1 MADTLLVARGVVLV
15 GLGAVPG
22 AWLRLRLVNH
32 FEPVVPRKHWGTFA
46 VNLVASFGLGLVAG
60 LSASAPSQADASLF
74 APLLLLIATGF
85 FGSLSTFSTFAVELL
100 NTLRSRQW
108 LEALVLAAGSILG
121 GLAAAALGYGLG
133 VA

>member
-32 FEPVVPRKHWGTFA
+32 FEPVVPRKHWGTFS
-46 VNLVASFGLGLVAG
+46 VNLVAAFGLGLVAG

-108 LEALVLAAGSILG
+108 FEALVLAAGSILG

>member
-46 VNLVASFGLGLVAG
+46 VNLVAAFGLGLLAG

-108 LEALVLAAGSILG
+108 FEALVLAAGSILG

>member
-46 VNLVASFGLGLVAG
+46 VNLVAAFGLGLVAG

-108 LEALVLAAGSILG
+108 FEALVLAAGSILG